1 MHLRQT
7 ARGRRLFTIVLVGA
21 VAICFS
27 DVVDRSLAQS
37 TNRFIAGR
45 VRYTN
50 TGTPAKQASVELL
63 RRGSR
68 KRIKLA
74 KTDAGGNYRFDN
86 VAPGL
91 YRLKLHYKPG
101 VCAQT
106 LDVDVRNNSEPE
118 ANIITEGC

>member
-7 ARGRRLFTIVLVGA
+7 TRGRRLFTIVLVGA

-27 DVVDRSLAQS
+27 DAVVRPLAQS
-37 TNRFIAGR
+37 TNRFIAGS

-50 TGTPAKQASVELL
+50 TGNPAKASVELL